1 MSVSVPP
8 DAPITASVAAIVPMK
23 PLSEAKTRL
32 SDHLDPT
39 ARARLSAAMLDSTL
53 AALRDSAV
61 ARTVVVGGDECV
73 KAIAA
78 AHDSEWMA
86 DRFDDLNLAVG
97 DAIVM
102 AHSAGQIAMYV
113 PADLPLVTANDVD
126 AALRFA
132 AAEDF
137 GSLTICPAHD
147 GGTNCLIVPSSQP
160 FPPRLGVGSH
170 ARHRELA
177 AQLGVEMREFRSPA
191 FERDVDTIDDLRHCI
206 ERGAS
211 SLEPFLPE
219 VYSS

>member
-8 DAPITASVAAIVPMK
+8 DTPTTASVAAIVPMK

-78 AHDSEWMA
+78 ARGSEWMA
-86 DRFDDLNLAVG
+86 DRFNDLNLAVG
-97 DAIVM
+97 GAIAV
-102 AHSAGQIAMYV
+102 AQSAGQIAMYV

-132 AAEDF
+132 AKDF
-137 GSLTICPAHD
+137 ASLTICPAHD

-160 FPPRLGVGSH
+160 FAPRLGVGSYE
-170 ARHRELA
+170 RHRELA
-177 AQLGVEMREFRSPA
+177 AQLGVEMREFLSPA

-206 ERGAS
+206 ERGAA
-211 SLEPFLPE
+211 SLAPFTNAIPK
-219 VYSS
+219 S

>member
-1 MSVSVPP
+1 
-8 DAPITASVAAIVPMK
+8 MK
-23 PLSEAKTRL
+23 PLADAKTRL

-39 ARARLSAAMLDSTL
+39 ARARLSAVMLNSTL

-78 AHDSEWMA
+78 AHGSEWMA

-97 DAIVM
+97 DAIAM
-102 AHSAGQIAMYV
+102 AQSAGQIAMYV
-113 PADLPLVTANDVD
+113 PADLPLVTADDVD

-132 AAEDF
+132 SEDF

-177 AQLGVEMREFRSPA
+177 AQLGVEMREFSSPA

-206 ERGAS
+206 ELGAA
-211 SLEPFLPE
+211 SLAPFANAIPK
-219 VYSS
+219 S

>member
-8 DAPITASVAAIVPMK
+8 DAPTKASVAAIVPMK
-23 PLSEAKTRL
+23 PLSDAKTRL

-39 ARARLSAAMLDSTL
+39 ARARLSAAMLNSTL

-97 DAIVM
+97 DAI
-102 AHSAGQIAMYV
+102 AIAQSAGQIAMYV
-113 PADLPLVTANDVD
+113 PSDLPLVTANDVD

-132 AAEDF
+132 AEDF
-137 GSLTICPAHD
+137 GALTICPAHD
-147 GGTNCLIVPSSQP
+147 GGTNCLIVPTRQP
-160 FPPRLGVGSH
+160 FAPRLGVGSH

-177 AQLGVEMREFRSPA
+177 ARLGVEMREFRSPA

-206 ERGAS
+206 ERGAA
-211 SLEPFLPE
+211 SLAPFANAIPK
-219 VYSS
+219 S

>member
-1 MSVSVPP
+1 
-8 DAPITASVAAIVPMK
+8 MK
-23 PLSEAKTRL
+23 PLSAAKTRL

-78 AHDSEWMA
+78 ARCAEWTP

-97 DAIVM
+97 DAIAM
-102 AHSAGQIAMYV
+102 AQRAGQIAMYV
-113 PADLPLVTANDVD
+113 PADLPLIMANDVD
-126 AALRFA
+126 AALRF

-147 GGTNCLIVPSSQP
+147 GGTNCLIVPSRQP
-160 FPPRLGVGSH
+160 LAPRLGSH
-170 ARHRELA
+170 SHERHRELA
-177 AQLGVEMREFRSPA
+177 AELGVEMREFRSPA

-211 SLEPFLPE
+211 SLAPFANAIPK
-219 VYSS
+219 SHSI